1 MPVFVY
7 CANVYT
13 AYKCMVYISKDII
26 RFNYAFARTCLLDRN
41 THGQIFIS

>member
-13 AYKCMVYISKDII
+13 AYKCMVYISIDI
-26 RFNYAFARTCLLDRN
+26 RFNYAIARTC
-41 THGQIFIS
+41 IY